1 MADGEFTVR
10 LDEAAARLLQA
21 AADAA
26 GQPVDR
32 YAAHLL
38 TERLLSD
45 ADWAEDLRIL
55 EECERTGVTYSV
67 EEGMAVFDAALSCAT
82 AFAKTA

>member
-1 MADGEFTVR
+1 MAHGEVT
-10 LDEAAARLLQA
+10 LKLGDEAARLLQA

-26 GQPVDR
+26 RRPVDR
-32 YAAHLL
+32 YVAELP

-55 EECERTGVTYSV
+55 EECERTGINYSL
-67 EEGMAVFDAALSCAT
+67 EEGMAVFDAAL
-82 AFAKTA
+82 KTHLGKGG